1 MIGRLRS
8 SSFALE
14 LENPAKLSRSV
25 QQNPAA
31 QGPGGPGPRSF
42 SPKWA
47 SLTPSSSAFFGA
59 GSWWISHLKMA
70 VLTGKTRINHW
81 VWRYRYLM
89 TKKKPNRFSH
99 QPWDFMTSVGLSNSG
114 AWGACCTCWLEWDD
128 GEMWV
133 LVVFS
138 RISLQVWIEKVRKN
152 TFLFPWGP
160 IQYTGH
166 QAPCI
171 IESIDLLCATR
182 SHNFHL
188 QYHCFTSP

>member
-31 QGPGGPGPRSF
+31 QGPGGLGPRSF

-70 VLTGKTRINHW
+70 VLTGKTRINHR
-81 VWRYRYLM
+81 V
-89 TKKKPNRFSH
+89 
-99 QPWDFMTSVGLSNSG
+99 
-114 AWGACCTCWLEWDD
+114 
-128 GEMWV
+128 
-133 LVVFS
+133 
-138 RISLQVWIEKVRKN
+138 
-152 TFLFPWGP
+152 
-160 IQYTGH
+160 
-166 QAPCI
+166 
-171 IESIDLLCATR
+171 
-182 SHNFHL
+182 
-188 QYHCFTSP
+188 